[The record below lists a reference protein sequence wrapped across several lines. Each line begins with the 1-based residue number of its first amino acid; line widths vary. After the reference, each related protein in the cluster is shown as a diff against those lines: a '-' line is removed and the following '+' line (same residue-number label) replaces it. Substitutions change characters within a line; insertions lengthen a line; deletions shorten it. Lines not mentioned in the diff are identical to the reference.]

1 MIYSV
6 NYMDMT
12 KKINPFQVV
21 KYLTNTGW
29 KLVPFKRSG
38 IKIFQYNGD
47 AFYQVSVPLQKDF
60 RDYKSAMYD
69 VVENIAAV
77 ENKSIEQVMLFL
89 LNPNS
94 DIIKIRL
101 DKSNIESGSI
111 FLDDAI
117 NLYENAKKLLA
128 ATALDI
134 INPRKIHLGRIDD
147 TVQKFLNQCRFGQT
161 EIGSYVVS
169 VVCPFATLNDEGYEQ
184 LSIFSDEDECA
195 NSLTRKVTNQL
206 MTNIYTIK
214 SSIDTDN
221 INSFYDSKSTISA
234 NFFEALSGMNF
245 QSENTTLEFIAEW
258 SPVVKTNRCAYD
270 RLSVTNDYYNPISS
284 VASKIKGE
292 TTKKTEIIGKIKQL
306 AATPTLDQRQ
316 SGTATIVYI
325 GDDAKAK
332 SVKVELCRE
341 DYDMAVTAHQQGKNV
356 KIIGDMITKNNKIT
370 MKNTLFSVI

>member
-12 KKINPFQVV
+12 EKINPFEVV

-29 KLVPFKRSG
+29 ENIPYKRNG
-38 IKIFQYNGD
+38 VKIFQFKGD
-47 AFYQVSVPLQKDF
+47 SFYQISVPLQKDF
-60 RDYKSAMYD
+60 RDYKSEMYN

-101 DKSNIESGSI
+101 DRSDIQSGSI
-111 FLDDAI
+111 FFDDAI
-117 NLYENAKKLLA
+117 ALYENAKKLLA

-134 INPRKIHLGRIDD
+134 INPRKIHIGRIDD
-147 TVQKFLNQCRFGQT
+147 SVQKFLNQCRFGQT

-169 VVCPFATLNDEGYEQ
+169 VVCPFAQLNEDGYQQ

-214 SSIDTDN
+214 NSIDTDN
-221 INSFYDSKSTISA
+221 INSFYDNSSNISA

-245 QSENTTLEFIAEW
+245 QAENTTLEFIAEW
-258 SPVVKTNRCAYD
+258 SPAVKTNRCIYK
-270 RLSVTNDYYNPISS
+270 RLSVTNDYFNPISS
-284 VASKIKGE
+284 VATKIKGE
-292 TTKKTEIIGKIKQL
+292 TTKRTEIVGKIKQL
-306 AATPTLDQRQ
+306 SATPTLDQRT
-316 SGTATIVYI
+316 SGTAIIVYI

-341 DYDMAVTAHQQGKNV
+341 DYDMAVIAHQQGKNV
-356 KIIGDMITKNNKIT
+356 KIIGDLVNKNNKFT